1 MRIFSRFFAE
11 NLKDAFG
18 IKLMKPGGRGAS
30 VELRESTASASFL
43 GQTRGLFIPV
53 H

>member
-1 MRIFSRFFAE
+1 MRIFSGFS
-11 NLKDAFG
+11 LKFCKG
-18 IKLMKPGGRGAS
+18 FEFKLLKPGGRGAA